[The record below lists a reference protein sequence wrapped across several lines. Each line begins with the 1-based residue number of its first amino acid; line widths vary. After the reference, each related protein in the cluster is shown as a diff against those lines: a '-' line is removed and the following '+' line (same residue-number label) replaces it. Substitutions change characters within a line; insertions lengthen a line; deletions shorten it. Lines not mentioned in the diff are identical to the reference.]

1 MNRRRAKILINAS
14 ARVGDLEAQRAR
26 LTEILSASQI
36 QSEITIAQT
45 GKEIAELARTAA
57 GADYD
62 LLVAGGGDG
71 TINAVA
77 SSIVGKDKQL
87 GILPLGTLNHFA
99 RDLRIPL
106 EFEAAAE
113 NLTRGYLLKI
123 DVGEVNGRIFLNNS
137 SLGLYPIIVR
147 EREKQQRLGSGKWP
161 AFIWAA
167 ITALR
172 RYPFLDVRLNV
183 EGQQFARRTPF
194 VFVGNNQYI
203 MEQLNIGV
211 RDCLDKGELSLYMTH
226 RTGRWGLARL
236 ALRALLGHLR
246 EEKDFLAMCTRE
258 VKITTR
264 HKRLRVARDG
274 EVDVLETPLN
284 YRVLPGA
291 LNVIVP
297 RLENQ

>member
-1 MNRRRAKILINAS
+1 
-14 ARVGDLEAQRAR
+14 
-26 LTEILSASQI
+26 
-36 QSEITIAQT
+36 
-45 GKEIAELARTAA
+45 
-57 GADYD
+57 
-62 LLVAGGGDG
+62 
-71 TINAVA
+71 
-77 SSIVGKDKQL
+77 
-87 GILPLGTLNHFA
+87 
-99 RDLRIPL
+99 
-106 EFEAAAE
+106 
-113 NLTRGYLLKI
+113 
-123 DVGEVNGRIFLNNS
+123 
-137 SLGLYPIIVR
+137 LYPIIVR

-274 EVDVLETPLN
+274 EVDILETPLN